1 LLAHRIAVFWSLSGG
16 TRRAGASFFPGCKL
30 NFAENLLRFR
40 DDHPAIIF
48 KAETNRREVTI
59 TYREL
64 YDRVARLAAQLS
76 AMGVVPGDRVVAYT
90 PCIPDAIIAML
101 AATRCVPITPFFS
114 VCFTAATIMNQ
125 WANLL
130 VVIPVWVRFGQVARL
145 TLARKASSTDSRR
158 QGTHHPHGV
167 SPRVSFINTHLLFL
181 LLSDAHLEQISPKV
195 VFATDGYFYK
205 GNRVDTIPQLREIV
219 EKLPSVEKVIMIRFT
234 IQETH
239 DLDLSKIRGAVYYDH
254 FVPADMEEAPAI
266 NFAQL
271 PFNHPVYVMY
281 SSGTTGLPKCLVQGP
296 GVVLN
301 HLKEHM
307 IVRMHSS

>member
-1 LLAHRIAVFWSLSGG
+1 MRCGV
-16 TRRAGASFFPGCKL
+16 RRAGASFFPGCKL

-101 AATRCVPITPFFS
+101 AATRYVPTSPF
-114 VCFTAATIMNQ
+114 IY
-125 WANLL
+125 LL
-130 VVIPVWVRFGQVARL
+130 HRSDAHEPVVEPLGCHSSLGAIWSSCSPDFGSQGVLDRFAQARDSIPF
-145 TLARKASSTDSRR
+145 D
-158 QGTHHPHGV
+158 V
-167 SPRVSFINTHLLFL
+167 SPRVSFINTHLLCLF
-181 LLSDAHLEQISPKV
+181 LSDAHVNQISPKV

-219 EKLPSVEKVIMIRFT
+219 DKLPSVEKVVMIRFT

-254 FVPADMEEAPAI
+254 FVPADTEEVPAI
-266 NFAQL
+266 KFAQL

-307 IVRMHSS
+307 IVRTSLCVCRYM